1 MDTVVATFEAI
12 ARLATSADREALESL
27 DAKCTTMVAAA
38 RAAIDLG
45 TITDAGLVA
54 TGTAENAA
62 LETITRRRDALVM
75 AQAALIEA
83 LPSDRRS
90 RATLRTLARPR
101 DVASLLDVIDSQVTH
116 LNRNVGTPFHVLCD
130 GVVMGGLDPYNL
142 TMRGGLLTIGE
153 HGSWPMARI
162 SAISIEEDDFGIL
175 LDDGTLLEIQED
187 VEFVWRDAV
196 ADAA

>member
-1 MDTVVATFEAI
+1 MDTIVTTFDAI
-12 ARLATSADREALESL
+12 ARLAATADREALESL

-54 TGTAENAA
+54 TGTAEATA
-62 LETITRRRDALVM
+62 LETITRRRDALVV

-83 LPSDRRS
+83 LPADRRT
-90 RATLRTLARPR
+90 RATLRTLPRPR

-116 LNRNVGTPFHVLCD
+116 LNRNAGTPFHVLCD

-142 TMRGGLLTIGE
+142 TMRNGMLTIGE

-162 SAISIEEDDFGIL
+162 SAISIEDEDFGIL